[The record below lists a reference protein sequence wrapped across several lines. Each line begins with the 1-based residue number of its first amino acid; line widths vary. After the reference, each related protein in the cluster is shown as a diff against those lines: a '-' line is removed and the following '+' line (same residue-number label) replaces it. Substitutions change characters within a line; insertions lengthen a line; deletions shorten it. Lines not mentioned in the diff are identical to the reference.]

1 MVGCQCFGVRATA
14 DVSACI
20 MQAAVGQSGGGS
32 VRFPRV
38 AKDGELDSMRRAM
51 RRMEQARN
59 GQLMRWVPALTTV
72 LWMALIFALSARST
86 IPVPLGMA
94 AGLTAIA
101 GHLVAY
107 AVLAALIWWM
117 IDPLNTGPRRRFALA
132 LIGAVAYGLTDEW
145 HQSFVS
151 GRDASALDIAVD
163 AIGAL
168 GGLIV
173 VRRLPRL
180 RTDD

>member
-1 MVGCQCFGVRATA
+1 
-14 DVSACI
+14 
-20 MQAAVGQSGGGS
+20 
-32 VRFPRV
+32 
-38 AKDGELDSMRRAM
+38 MRRAV
-51 RRMEQARN
+51 RRAEQTRD
-59 GQLMRWVPALTTV
+59 GRMMRWVPGLVTL
-72 LWMALIFALSARST
+72 LWMGAIFALSARST
-86 IPVPLGMA
+86 IPVPPGMA

-117 IDPLNTGPRRRFALA
+117 IEPLNIGPPRRFALA
-132 LIGAVAYGLTDEW
+132 LVGAVAYGLTDEW
-145 HQSFVS
+145 HQSFVP
-151 GRDASALDIAVD
+151 GRDASSFDIAVD

-173 VRRLPRL
+173 VRQLPRL